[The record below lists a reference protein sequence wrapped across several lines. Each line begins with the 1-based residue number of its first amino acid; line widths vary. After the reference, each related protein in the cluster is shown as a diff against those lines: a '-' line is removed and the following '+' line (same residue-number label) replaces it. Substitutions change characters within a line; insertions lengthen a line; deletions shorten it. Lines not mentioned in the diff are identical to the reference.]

1 MTDVNSDLA
10 DYWLIL
16 AGSGRVDAP
25 SASLAPL
32 ASCSA
37 CAILECGF
45 PRSGVACT
53 FARGGGLLAQVQR
66 LMSIRQQKEKA
77 RGQMTEIQKEV
88 DHLGCKERPLLAQ
101 NSPSCE

>member
-1 MTDVNSDLA
+1 MLCLRDTGM
-10 DYWLIL
+10 WLSEVWHRMYL
-16 AGSGRVDAP
+16 
-25 SASLAPL
+25 
-32 ASCSA
+32 CS
-37 CAILECGF
+37 
-45 PRSGVACT
+45 R
-53 FARGGGLLAQVQR
+53 GLLAQVQR

>member
-1 MTDVNSDLA
+1 MTDVNPDLA

-32 ASCSA
+32 ASCSV

-53 FARGGGLLAQVQR
+53 FAREGLLAQVQR
-66 LMSIRQQKEKA
+66 LMSIRQQKGEA
-77 RGQMTEIQKEV
+77 RGQMTEIQKKV

-101 NSPSCE
+101 NSSSCE